1 MRIIGIGTD
10 VVPVDRIARIAE
22 RDKAIFLS
30 RVLGDQERAELQARA
45 RGRNQWDAYAQHFA
59 AKESLFKALGTGLVE
74 GMSWRDVQVVVTDR
88 GHDLRISGETGRR
101 LAAAG
106 MTEHWLSLGCAG
118 GLAVAVVVLGGQDDP
133 SREENSPCWE
143 ERSDEDEWRP

>member
-10 VVPVDRIARIAE
+10 VVPVDRIARIAG
-22 RDKAIFLS
+22 RDEAIFLR
-30 RVLGDQERAELQARA
+30 RVLGDQELADLRARA
-45 RGRNQWDAYAQHFA
+45 RGRNQWDVYAQHFA
-59 AKESLFKALGTGLVE
+59 AKESLFKALGTGLAE
-74 GMSWRDVQVVVTDR
+74 GMSWRDVQVVVTDH

-118 GLAVAVVVLGGQDDP
+118 GLAVAVVVLGGRDHP
-133 SREENSPCWE
+133 ARENSLLCE
-143 ERSDEDEWRP
+143 GRSDEDEWRP